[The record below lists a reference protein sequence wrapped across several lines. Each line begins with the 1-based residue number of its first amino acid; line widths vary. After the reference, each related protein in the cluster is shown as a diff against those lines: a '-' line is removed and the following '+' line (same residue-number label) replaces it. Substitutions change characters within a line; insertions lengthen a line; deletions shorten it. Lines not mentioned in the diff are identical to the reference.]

1 MNLSARLYVV
11 DDETLQREAL
21 TTLLQ
26 QEGYE
31 VLSFSNANDALH
43 ALREQPCE
51 LLLTDQFP
59 VAQLQPEHLIL
70 VASVPWLLN
79 MIPLAALAARRGGG
93 LLCSAI
99 GELAGSVRSGGRPER
114 RALASV

>member
-1 MNLSARLYVV
+1 MNLSASLYVV

-51 LLLTDQFP
+51 LLLTDLKLP
-59 VAQLQPEHLIL
+59 
-70 VASVPWLLN
+70 
-79 MIPLAALAARRGGG
+79 G
-93 LLCSAI
+93 L
-99 GELAGSVRSGGRPER
+99 SGTEVIRH
-114 RALASV
+114 A